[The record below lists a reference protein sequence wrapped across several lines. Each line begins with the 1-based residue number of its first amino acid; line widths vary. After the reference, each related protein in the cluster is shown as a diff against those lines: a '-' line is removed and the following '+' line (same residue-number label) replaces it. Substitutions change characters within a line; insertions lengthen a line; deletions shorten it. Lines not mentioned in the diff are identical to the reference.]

1 MKMRDFLFLMRDL
14 KLITKNLTARHIVR
28 VLTED
33 NPNATDDQDGYNLE
47 LEVSILCHNYWLVSN
62 YSICI

>member
-47 LEVSILCHNYWLVSN
+47 LEVSMLCHNY
-62 YSICI
+62 YI

>member
-14 KLITKNLTARHIVR
+14 RLINKDMNAKKVVQTLVK
-28 VLTED
+28 D

-47 LEVSILCHNYWLVSN
+47 LEVGNDTTPPLTWV
-62 YSICI
+62 